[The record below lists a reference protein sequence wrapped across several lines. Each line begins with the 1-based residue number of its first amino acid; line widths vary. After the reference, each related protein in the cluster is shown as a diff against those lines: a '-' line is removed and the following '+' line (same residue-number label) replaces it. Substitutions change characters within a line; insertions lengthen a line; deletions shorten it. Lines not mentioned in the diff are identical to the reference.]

1 MHNTSNHRNKY
12 KHSASY
18 FMSNRLNNIPM
29 DTKEYYN
36 ELCKIHS
43 LIDGYDEKKLNM
55 SDQHYSEQQERQTT
69 NMSH

>member
-1 MHNTSNHRNKY
+1 
-12 KHSASY
+12 
-18 FMSNRLNNIPM
+18 MSNRLNNIPM